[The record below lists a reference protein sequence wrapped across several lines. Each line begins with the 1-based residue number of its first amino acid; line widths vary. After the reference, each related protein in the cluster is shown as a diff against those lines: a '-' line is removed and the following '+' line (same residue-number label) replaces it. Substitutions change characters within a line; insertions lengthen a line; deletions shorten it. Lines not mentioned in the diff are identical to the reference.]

1 MGMPVSAAGDQSMG
15 HGFSPSGITPTQA
28 TVLVGGK
35 AAHVVG
41 DVILPH
47 VLGNSVHGGSIAQ
60 ASTTVFA
67 NSKGVARLMDQGDCG
82 AIILGTAGNVLVGG

>member
-35 AAHVVG
+35 VCVC
-41 DVILPH
+41 VC
-47 VLGNSVHGGSIAQ
+47 VYVS
-60 ASTTVFA
+60 F
-67 NSKGVARLMDQGDCG
+67 CCF
-82 AIILGTAGNVLVGG
+82 